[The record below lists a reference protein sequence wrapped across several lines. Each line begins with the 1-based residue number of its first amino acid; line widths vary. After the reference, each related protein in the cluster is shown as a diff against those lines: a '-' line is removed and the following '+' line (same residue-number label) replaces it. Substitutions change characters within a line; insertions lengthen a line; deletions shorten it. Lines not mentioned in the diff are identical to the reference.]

1 MKLIILSFISGT
13 LFASFLFVFLNQ
25 SNSGYPPTAKGIDD
39 RLNRMAVEYQF
50 VVTDSTMTVYDGSR
64 VVGDVRIEGEL
75 NDLINADNL

>member
-25 SNSGYPPTAKGIDD
+25 VNSGYPPTAKGIDD

-75 NDLINADNL
+75 NNLINADNL

>member
-39 RLNRMAVEYQF
+39 RLKSVAVEYQF
-50 VVTDSTMTVYDGSR
+50 VVTDSTLTVYDGGW

-75 NDLINADNL
+75 NNLINADNL